1 MITTLQNALAKRPL
15 LRVILIAI
23 AVYWLLNWLPLPQ
36 SVLNFLS
43 YPFFF
48 GFVYFV
54 YRALT
59 TRQRERRQMLTEI
72 SQFSQVSDE
81 TCVDVCDGSAIALNY
96 AQKTIYLIDGQ
107 RRTTATP
114 DDILH
119 WEMHYPASQLVK
131 VLQGQGDAAALA
143 KKAAIGL
150 ATGTTVFGLLRN
162 LVFSPKENGHVKFWL
177 KHTQNSVISVPV
189 SSPHIVDQLQHFSM
203 THGVKAPQLH

>member
-23 AVYWLLNWLPLPQ
+23 AVYWLLNRLPLPQ
-36 SVLNFLS
+36 AVLSFLF
-43 YPFFF
+43 YPFVAAFL
-48 GFVYFV
+48 YFA

-59 TRQRERRQMLTEI
+59 TRQRQQQQLRDAI
-72 SQFSQVSDE
+72 GQFSQVSDE

-119 WEMHYPASQLVK
+119 WEMHYPASELMK
-131 VLQGQGDAAALA
+131 ALSGQGDAAALA

-150 ATGTTVFGLLRN
+150 ATGTTVFGLLRKM
-162 LVFSPKENGHVKFWL
+162 VFSRPENGHVKIWL
-177 KHTQNSVISVPV
+177 KHTQNNVISVPV
-189 SSPHIVDQLQHFSM
+189 SNPHIVDQLQHFSM